1 MLALF
6 FLFLQ
11 SFAAEDSGH
20 YNEVGARS
28 RRPLPSLHG
37 AGEKPI
43 AENNRALVDAAADL
57 ASGIVRDD
65 IEDEK
70 FSVASAISRGGG
82 NGRADRRRGGVA
94 NIDMCADGHFVRLQ
108 ERMKQA
114 RAG

>member
-28 RRPLPSLHG
+28 RRPLPSLRG

-43 AENNRALVDAAADL
+43 AENNRAFVRAPAYFAC
-57 ASGIVRDD
+57 GIVRGDV
-65 IEDEK
+65 EHEK
-70 FSVASAISRGGG
+70 FSVASAIKSRW
-82 NGRADRRRGGVA
+82 R
-94 NIDMCADGHFVRLQ
+94 
-108 ERMKQA
+108 
-114 RAG
+114 